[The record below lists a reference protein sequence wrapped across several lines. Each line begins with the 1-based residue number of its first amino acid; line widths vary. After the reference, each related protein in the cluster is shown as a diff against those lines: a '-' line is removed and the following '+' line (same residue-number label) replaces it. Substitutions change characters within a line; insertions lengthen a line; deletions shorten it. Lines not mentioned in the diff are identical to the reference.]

1 MTDIHKL
8 LNQIVSDQAQYNP
21 LNFCHP
27 ASRVDEVKPVPVHLV
42 KEGVVFEQIIFAG
55 MAISVGLEKSIAVLI
70 RPNPSIIKP
79 VELAL
84 VNAGVVHGSQ
94 SLL

>member
-1 MTDIHKL
+1 M
-8 LNQIVSDQAQYNP
+8 
-21 LNFCHP
+21 
-27 ASRVDEVKPVPVHLV
+27 DEVKPVPVHLV

-70 RPNPSIIKP
+70 RPNRSIIKP

-84 VNAGVVHGSQ
+84 MSGYGSRISIPSAGHGIAM
-94 SLL
+94 SLRN